1 MDPETFTIILTDNNM
16 DTNNTKTRTRKEW
29 SVEEDIYLRE
39 GVASGLTAP
48 DMAPDLG
55 RTTPAVYSR
64 MNKLGLK
71 RTRQRETAHPLEEK
85 DEWTILGQPNSSIPH
100 ILSNDLMHLRARIKF
115 ARDVAVLSLWLSI
128 IAIGLAIFSL
138 TQT

>member
-1 MDPETFTIILTDNNM
+1 M
-16 DTNNTKTRTRKEW
+16 NTTKPTRNHKEW
-29 SVEEDIYLRE
+29 SVEEDTYLRE

-48 DMAPDLG
+48 DLAPDLG
-55 RTTPAVYSR
+55 RTTPAVYAR

-85 DEWTILGQPNSSIPH
+85 VEEWTILGQPNSSIPH

-115 ARDVAVLSLWLSI
+115 ARDIATSALWLAL
-128 IAIGLAIFSL
+128 IALGLAIFSL
-138 TQT
+138 TR